1 MTTAK
6 TVTTETIVTTV
17 AAVTSVTT
25 VTTATTATTAKT
37 LTTVTTAT
45 TVTTEVI
52 VATATTV
59 AAVKLS
65 LKDYILIVF
74 KCLESCFFFL
84 ALEAIIIAPVNCKT
98 LFMRESSVTWE

>member
-25 VTTATTATTAKT
+25 VTTAKT